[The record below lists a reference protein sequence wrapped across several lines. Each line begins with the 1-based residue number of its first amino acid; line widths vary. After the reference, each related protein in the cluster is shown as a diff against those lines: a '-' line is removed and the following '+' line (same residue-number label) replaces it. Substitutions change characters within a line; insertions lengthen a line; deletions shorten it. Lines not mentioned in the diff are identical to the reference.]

1 MDLNDAPLLEL
12 NCEFKLFELLP
23 HVDDNA
29 RLEASGICASGEYFY
44 IVFDNRRDIGKIH
57 QSLSPTHPGNQLVF
71 QDGKTL
77 DFEGI
82 AYHARTQRF
91 WVLNEAQPYSDK
103 VNKPTIEEFDKD
115 FGFIE
120 SKWVDFAFNNRGK
133 GMEGLAYMRHEGEDF
148 ALAICEGNK
157 CKPGRKGRK
166 PGGGRI
172 QIFKKAKDHW
182 NHTGTIK
189 LPKSVEFEDYASLDI
204 QAQNIA
210 VVSQA
215 SSALWIAQFEK
226 DTWNFVDDGSIFRF
240 PKDARGKTVYC
251 NIEGVA
257 WMSNGQIAVVSD
269 KRNSNDQAKRC
280 RSKDQSLHIFNI
292 PTD

>member
-23 HVDDNA
+23 NGEDGI
-29 RLEASGICASGEYFY
+29 RLEASGICASGEHFY
-44 IVFDNRRDIGKIH
+44 IVFDNRRDIAKIH
-57 QSLSPTHPGNQLVF
+57 QSLTPGHPDNELIQQNG
-71 QDGKTL
+71 DIL

-82 AYHARTQRF
+82 AYHNPSQHF
-91 WVLNEAQPYSDK
+91 WVLNEARYYSDS
-103 VNKPTIEEFDKD
+103 VNKPTIEEFDND
-115 FGFIE
+115 LHFIE
-120 SKWVDFAFNNRGK
+120 SNWVNFAFINREK
-133 GMEGLAYMRHEGEDF
+133 GMEGLAFMRRDGEDF

-157 CKPGRKGRK
+157 CKSGRKGRK

-172 QIFKKAKDHW
+172 QIFKKTKNHW
-182 NHTGTIK
+182 DHTGTIK

-204 QAQNIA
+204 KSQNIA

-215 SSALWIAQFEK
+215 SSALWIAQFEQG
-226 DTWNFVDDGSIFRF
+226 TWNFVSDGSIFRF
-240 PKDARGKTVYC
+240 PTNNQGKTVYC

-257 WMSNGQIAVVSD
+257 WINNNQIAVVSD
-269 KRNSNDQAKRC
+269 KRKSNEQAKRC